1 VAPILDLAVVVLAVA
16 VCVSLGLLAWTL
28 GVSIT
33 AVLRR
38 TRENLVNTRL
48 ELTVAERRLRETAMT
63 LAEARDASRA
73 RATER
78 QATETGDRAA
88 D

>member
-1 VAPILDLAVVVLAVA
+1 MAPILDLAVVVLAIM

-33 AVLRR
+33 RVLRR

-48 ELTVAERRLRETAMT
+48 ELTVAERKLREAASA
-63 LAEARDASRA
+63 LAAAREAGNGMAP
-73 RATER
+73 ATKQR
-78 QATETGDRAA
+78 TEGDR
-88 D
+88 

>member
-1 VAPILDLAVVVLAVA
+1 MAPILDLAVVVLAVM

-33 AVLRR
+33 RVLRR

-48 ELTVAERRLRETAMT
+48 ELTVAERRLREAAKA
-63 LAEARDASRA
+63 LAQARDAGNA
-73 RATER
+73 TAPATE
-78 QATETGDRAA
+78 QPTEGDR
-88 D
+88 

>member
-1 VAPILDLAVVVLAVA
+1 VAPILDLAVVVLAVM

-33 AVLRR
+33 RVLRR

-48 ELTVAERRLRETAMT
+48 ELTVAERKLREAARA
-63 LAEARDASRA
+63 LADARDAGG
-73 RATER
+73 AT
-78 QATETGDRAA
+78 AA
-88 D
+88 DQRGRGDE

>member
-1 VAPILDLAVVVLAVA
+1 VAPILDLAVVVLAVM

-33 AVLRR
+33 RVLHR

-48 ELTVAERRLRETAMT
+48 ELIVAERRLRETART
-63 LAEARDASRA
+63 LAEAREVGNAPT
-73 RATER
+73 TEPR
-78 QATETGDRAA
+78 TSEQRTD
-88 D
+88 